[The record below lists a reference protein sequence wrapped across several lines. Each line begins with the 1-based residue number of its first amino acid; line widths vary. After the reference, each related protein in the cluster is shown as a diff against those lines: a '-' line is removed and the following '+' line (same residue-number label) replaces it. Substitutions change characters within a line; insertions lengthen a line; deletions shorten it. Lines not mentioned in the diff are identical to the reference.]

1 MLRSACWPGAGRWA
15 LFAAVLVHEIRYTG
29 AGTIGWP
36 LIWSVPLLPYRAL
49 GLPLD
54 PGIAFG
60 VGLTLSL
67 AFIAV
72 TIVATY
78 LLGRAVTGRVWLGT
92 AAALLY
98 AFWPLLVLLLAGI
111 RGTMNGTWQIDV
123 GLSMYTEPI
132 STALACV
139 GLVLVIRGAGPLA
152 GGLAGA
158 CLGFDVA
165 VRLSNALILAVALVW
180 LLRRDR
186 GRALWTAAAA
196 AAFAPVVLAFW
207 RQGYFTPATNA
218 TSTGSSLGVI
228 PRAHVCAPQR
238 PSRVGALA
246 ALASAAAPR
255 AGAPGGDRGVR
266 GRALARGAPG
276 RRDPRDRGLLH
287 LLLRDA
293 HSPTVPLRRAA
304 ARPRPLGRGRV
315 RRRRQGPSSRRAHM
329 KVLLVALYFP
339 PAGGGGVQRPLK
351 FATHLP
357 ELGIETHVLAPDDP
371 KWIHRDDELQPP
383 TLAWVHRV
391 RYVGPKGRRPAEELH
406 GTTGLERVAKQAQ
419 LAGRRLL
426 VPDENVS
433 WNLTA
438 IPAAIRIV
446 RNEQIDVVIT
456 TSPPNSVHL
465 IGAAVQKATGVKW
478 VADLRDSVAAHPHR
492 RAESMLVRAKESGD
506 HLVARLVAKRA
517 DAVVAVSE
525 AIAAEVNERSP
536 AGPVV
541 TIANGSDFD
550 DFAGIERH
558 PSERFRITHT
568 GSFFGKRDPRPFLT
582 ALQASGLDDA
592 VVRFLGD
599 FRSSDR
605 EWADALSLGD
615 RLEVI
620 PYAPRRKSL
629 ELQRDSEVLL
639 LLIPDAGGR
648 GKGVLSGKV
657 FEYLAAERPILA
669 VVPPDGAA
677 AELIRN
683 ANAGIVVA
691 PDDVDGIAAALRE
704 LHARWRSGGLE
715 EAPLAPEWKTRVSR
729 RARVQELADLL
740 ERLA

>member
-1 MLRSACWPGAGRWA
+1 
-15 LFAAVLVHEIRYTG
+15 
-29 AGTIGWP
+29 
-36 LIWSVPLLPYRAL
+36 
-49 GLPLD
+49 
-54 PGIAFG
+54 
-60 VGLTLSL
+60 
-67 AFIAV
+67 
-72 TIVATY
+72 
-78 LLGRAVTGRVWLGT
+78 
-92 AAALLY
+92 
-98 AFWPLLVLLLAGI
+98 
-111 RGTMNGTWQIDV
+111 
-123 GLSMYTEPI
+123 
-132 STALACV
+132 
-139 GLVLVIRGAGPLA
+139 
-152 GGLAGA
+152 
-158 CLGFDVA
+158 
-165 VRLSNALILAVALVW
+165 
-180 LLRRDR
+180 
-186 GRALWTAAAA
+186 
-196 AAFAPVVLAFW
+196 
-207 RQGYFTPATNA
+207 
-218 TSTGSSLGVI
+218 
-228 PRAHVCAPQR
+228 
-238 PSRVGALA
+238 
-246 ALASAAAPR
+246 
-255 AGAPGGDRGVR
+255 
-266 GRALARGAPG
+266 
-276 RRDPRDRGLLH
+276 
-287 LLLRDA
+287 
-293 HSPTVPLRRAA
+293 
-304 ARPRPLGRGRV
+304 
-315 RRRRQGPSSRRAHM
+315 M

-406 GTTGLERVAKQAQ
+406 GTTGLDRLTRQAQ

-465 IGAAVQKATGVKW
+465 IGAAVQRATGVKW
-478 VADLRDSVAAHPHR
+478 VADLRDSVVAHPHR

-506 HLVARLVAKRA
+506 QLVARLVAKRA

-525 AIAAEVNERSP
+525 AIAAEVNERGP

-558 PSERFRITHT
+558 SSDRFRITHT

-592 VVRFLGD
+592 VARFLGD
-599 FRSSDR
+599 FRSADR
-605 EWADALSLGD
+605 EWADQLSLGD
-615 RLEVI
+615 RLELI
-620 PYAPRRKSL
+620 PYAPRRRSL

-639 LLIPDAGGR
+639 LLIPEAGGR

-669 VVPPDGAA
+669 LVPPDGAA
-677 AELIRN
+677 ADLIRN
-683 ANAGIVVA
+683 ANAGVVVA
-691 PDDVDGIAAALRE
+691 PEDIEGIAGALRD

-715 EAPLAPEWKTRVSR
+715 AAPLAPEWKARVSR

-740 ERLA
+740 LRLQP